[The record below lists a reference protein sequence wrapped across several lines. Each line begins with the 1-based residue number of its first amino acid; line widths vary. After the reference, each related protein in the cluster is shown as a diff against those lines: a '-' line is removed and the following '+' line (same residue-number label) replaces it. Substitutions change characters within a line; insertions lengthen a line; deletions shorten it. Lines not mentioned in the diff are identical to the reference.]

1 MQVKMPLAEGIGR
14 DGASEQPWLGERL
27 SLARRRVF

>member
-1 MQVKMPLAEGIGR
+1 MMQVKMPLAEGIGR

-27 SLARRRVF
+27 ALLV